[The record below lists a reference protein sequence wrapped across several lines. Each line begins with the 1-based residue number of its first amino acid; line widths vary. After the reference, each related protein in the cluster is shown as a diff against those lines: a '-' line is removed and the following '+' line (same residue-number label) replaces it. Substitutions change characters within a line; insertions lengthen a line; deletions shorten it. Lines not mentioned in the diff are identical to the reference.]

1 VRLLAR
7 TQRGLGLRPA
17 VAVALVAAT
26 AGGLAAGAARSPAAA
41 SVEQAQHQLS
51 AGQQR
56 VSQLAGTVAGAGQQ
70 VGDLCTSIG
79 ALQSRVARLQ
89 TDLSARRRQL
99 LRVRDEL
106 DAAQTRL
113 GGLEAAKAAAER
125 VLGEELVGNYEGA
138 RPDIVSVVLESNGF
152 EDLLE
157 RIAFAQRVSRQDA
170 RIVGRVRSARRAVAT
185 EAKTLGRLTARAQDV
200 AEDVLSERNQVARSQ
215 LKLVAQQL
223 TAAKAKATAAGQLAS
238 AQTEVDQLTQQ
249 LNTLRVN
256 QPAAPATAGSGAPI
270 SAATGTSTS
279 SASGTPI
286 PPASSSP
293 SGAETPGAGIP
304 FPLPAGS
311 AAPPATWSLG
321 EGVSI
326 AAPAGTPE
334 LAVCSGTIVLHGV
347 GGLGPSAPVLRC
359 DQPLS
364 GHTYVYYGFAGPVR
378 LAAIGANVTRGQPL
392 ARVGDGTIGTSSGPH
407 LEIGFADASGA
418 PLGSDTAHGM
428 LTMLRAAYAS

>member
-1 VRLLAR
+1 V
-7 TQRGLGLRPA
+7 
-17 VAVALVAAT
+17 LVAAT
-26 AGGLAAGAARSPAAA
+26 AGGLAAGAVHSAAA
-41 SVEQAQHQLS
+41 SSVGQAQQQLS

-70 VGDLCTSIG
+70 VGELGTSIA

-89 TDLSARRRQL
+89 SDLSARRRQL
-99 LRVRDEL
+99 LRVRDKL

-125 VLGEELVGNYEGA
+125 ILGEELVGNYEGA

-157 RIAFAQRVSRQDA
+157 RLAFAQRVSRQDA

-185 EAKTLGRLTARAQDV
+185 EARTLGRLTARAQNV
-200 AEDVLSERNQVARSQ
+200 AENVLSERNQVARSQ

-256 QPAAPATAGSGAPI
+256 QPAAPVSAGSG
-270 SAATGTSTS
+270 
-279 SASGTPI
+279 TPAH
-286 PPASSSP
+286 PTEPA
-293 SGAETPGAGIP
+293 AGIP
-304 FPLPAGS
+304 FPMPAAS

-321 EGVSI
+321 DGVSI

-334 LAVCSGTIVLHGV
+334 LAVCTGTIVLHGI

-359 DQPLS
+359 DEPLS
-364 GHTYVYYGFAGPVR
+364 GRSYVYYGFAGPAL

-407 LEIGFADASGA
+407 LEIGFADATGA
-418 PLGSDTAHGM
+418 PLGSDTAHRM
-428 LTMLRAAYAS
+428 LTLLRAAYAS

>member
-7 TQRGLGLRPA
+7 TQRGLGLRPT
-17 VAVALVAAT
+17 VVVVLVTAT
-26 AGGLAAGAARSPAAA
+26 AGALAAGAARSPAASTPA
-41 SVEQAQHQLS
+41 GSLPTSVSQAQQQLS
-51 AGQQR
+51 TGQRR

-70 VGDLCTSIG
+70 VGDLGASIT

-89 TDLSARRRQL
+89 SDLSARRRQL

-125 VLGEELVGNYEGA
+125 ILGEELVGNYEGA
-138 RPDIVSVVLESNGF
+138 RPDIISVVLESNGF
-152 EDLLE
+152 ADLLE
-157 RIAFAQRVSRQDA
+157 RLAFAQRVSRQDA

-185 EAKTLGRLTARAQDV
+185 EAKTLGRLTARAQNV
-200 AEDVLSERNQVARSQ
+200 AEGVLSERNQVARYR
-215 LKLVAQQL
+215 LKLLAQQL

-249 LNTLRVN
+249 LNTLRVS
-256 QPAAPATAGSGAPI
+256 QPAAPASAGSGTPT
-270 SAATGTSTS
+270 SA
-279 SASGTPI
+279 ASGTP
-286 PPASSSP
+286 
-293 SGAETPGAGIP
+293 SGATTPAAGIP
-304 FPLPAGS
+304 FPMPAGS

-334 LAVCSGTIVLHGV
+334 LAVCSGTIVLHGI

-364 GHTYVYYGFAGPVR
+364 GHSYVYYGFTGPAR
-378 LAAIGANVTRGQPL
+378 LAAIGANVARGQPL

-407 LEIGFADASGA
+407 LEIGFADPSGA
-418 PLGSDTAHGM
+418 PLGSATAHEM
-428 LTMLRAAYAS
+428 LTLLHAAYAS

>member
-1 VRLLAR
+1 V
-7 TQRGLGLRPA
+7 
-17 VAVALVAAT
+17 LVVAT
-26 AGGLAAGAARSPAAA
+26 AGGLAAGVARSPAAS
-41 SVEQAQHQLS
+41 SVEQTQQQLS
-51 AGQQR
+51 AGQHR

-70 VGDLCTSIG
+70 VGDLGTSIS

-89 TDLSARRRQL
+89 SDLSARRRQL
-99 LRVRDEL
+99 LRSRDEL

-125 VLGEELVGNYEGA
+125 VLGEELLGNYEGA

-152 EDLLE
+152 DDLLE
-157 RIAFAQRVSRQDA
+157 RLAFAQRVSRQDA

-185 EAKTLGRLTARAQDV
+185 EAKTLGRLTARAQTV

-238 AQTEVDQLTQQ
+238 AQAEVNQLTQQ

-256 QPAAPATAGSGAPI
+256 QPAAPT
-270 SAATGTSTS
+270 SA
-279 SASGTPI
+279 ASGTPAH
-286 PPASSSP
+286 PT
-293 SGAETPGAGIP
+293 TPGASVP

-326 AAPAGTPE
+326 AAPAGIPE
-334 LAVCSGTIVLHGV
+334 LAVCSGTIVLHGI

-364 GHTYVYYGFAGPVR
+364 GHTYVYYGFAGPNR

-418 PLGSDTAHGM
+418 PLGPSTAHGM
-428 LTMLRAAYAS
+428 LALLRAAYAS